1 MKKHLL
7 IIAVLIA
14 FVATAAA
21 QKDEYRDGIGIS
33 LGGQCSNHPS
43 SFYWAGKMLMDW
55 RVFNNTG
62 FKLLDISAGP
72 SYFSV
77 SVAPLWITGASL
89 GASIDCH
96 GAEWGILVG
105 ILSQGQLYYPI
116 GKHFELTAG
125 WNLFRLTKMKDISSA
140 WYLTGSLN
148 AGINYFATKKLF
160 ISAYYEFN
168 HTYNPMI
175 KTLNWSLGGLGV
187 DITEQPR
194 ALIGHTLGLRV
205 GWLW

>member
-14 FVATAAA
+14 FAATAAA
-21 QKDEYRDGIGIS
+21 QKDEYIERYYHRIS

-77 SVAPLWITGASL
+77 SVAPLWITGAFS
-89 GASIDCH
+89 G
-96 GAEWGILVG
+96 LV
-105 ILSQGQLYYPI
+105 Y
-116 GKHFELTAG
+116 
-125 WNLFRLTKMKDISSA
+125 
-140 WYLTGSLN
+140 
-148 AGINYFATKKLF
+148 
-160 ISAYYEFN
+160 
-168 HTYNPMI
+168 
-175 KTLNWSLGGLGV
+175 
-187 DITEQPR
+187 
-194 ALIGHTLGLRV
+194 
-205 GWLW
+205 